1 MYVSLYQ
8 AFLKTQEEY
17 EFYTPPQLDTYLELE
32 TRFEDNVHYALKYG
46 RAKYLEDGPDTLDHW
61 VWETLEYFT
70 AHY

>member
-46 RAKYLEDGPDTLDHW
+46 RAKYLEDGPDTLDHC